1 MITISG
7 LTNKQVKLLDKM
19 WNIQGYDAY
28 MEWKGTLRP
37 KILREVEV
45 FEKMITLAEL
55 DNEVED
61 LTDARMVLDKIALK

>member
-19 WNIQGYDAY
+19 WNIQGYDEY

>member
-19 WNIQGYDAY
+19 WNIQGYDEY

-55 DNEVED
+55 DEVED

>member
-19 WNIQGYDAY
+19 WNIQGYDEY

-37 KILREVEV
+37 KVLREVEV

-55 DNEVED
+55 DEVED
-61 LTDARMVLDKIALK
+61 LTDARMLLDTIALK

>member
-7 LTNKQVKLLDKM
+7 LTAKQVKLLDTM
-19 WNIQGYDAY
+19 WNIQGYDEY

-37 KILREVEV
+37 KVLREVEV

-55 DNEVED
+55 DEVDD
-61 LTDARMVLDKIALK
+61 LTDARMVLNKIALK